1 MLTLHSSVGLL
12 VETSHEASCFR
23 AGCNPVGV
31 DAAKT
36 LCSLKDRELKKKN
49 NKQLHVKVGAL
60 RLKLLFVA

>member
-1 MLTLHSSVGLL
+1 MGLL

-36 LCSLKDRELKKKN
+36 LCSLKDREFKKKKKNN